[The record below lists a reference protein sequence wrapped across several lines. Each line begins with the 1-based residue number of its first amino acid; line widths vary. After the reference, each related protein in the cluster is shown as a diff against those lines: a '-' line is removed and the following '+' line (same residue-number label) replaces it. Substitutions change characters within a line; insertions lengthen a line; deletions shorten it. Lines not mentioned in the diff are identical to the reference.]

1 MSDFYIIGTKYGE
14 HNDEDIT
21 PYLLDKQAIAIGFCW
36 DTNLTKFYNG
46 DLDKLDKL
54 LRDKG
59 EKPST
64 IAQVKRFLSL
74 QPGDI
79 IALKS
84 VGSPIGTT
92 ARLEIVGY
100 AVVAERN
107 GLVYRHDPDD
117 FPKGLGHLIN
127 VDFLEFGIKR
137 TFQLGYGRSIHQL
150 QNKSHIDLVFGSYAD
165 AVSSINK
172 SSNPSGTTQK
182 NTSEKVVT
190 VSASFIRKAIH
201 NKIQQGVYDIFVE
214 LFGADSVKMEEN
226 FVDIVFTTDET
237 TELIEV
243 KPYYTATHC
252 IREGLGQLLSY
263 YQKHYSKRKN
273 VTLTIIGSKEPNA
286 DDEKFIKFIQTTLN
300 IKFRYDSWERLG
312 SR

>member
-36 DTNLTKFYNG
+36 DTDLTKFYNG
-46 DLDKLDKL
+46 DFDKFDKL

-100 AVVAERN
+100 AVVTIRN
-107 GLVYRHDPDD
+107 GLVYRHDPDE
-117 FPKGLGHLIN
+117 FPQGLGHLIN

-137 TFQLGYGRSIHQL
+137 TLQLGYGRSIHQL
-150 QNKSHIDLVFGSYAD
+150 QNKNHIDLVFGSYAD
-165 AVSSINK
+165 AVSSISK
-172 SSNPSGTTQK
+172 SLNSSGTTKK
-182 NTSEKVVT
+182 NTSEKTVT
-190 VSASFIRKAIH
+190 VSANFIRKAIH

-226 FVDIVFTTDET
+226 FVDIIFTTDET

-263 YQKHYSKRKN
+263 YHKHYSKRKN
-273 VTLTIIGSKEPNA
+273 VTLAIIGSKEPNA
-286 DDEKFIKFIQTTLN
+286 DDKIFIKFIQTTLN
-300 IKFRYDSWERLG
+300 IKFRYDSWERFG

>member
-36 DTNLTKFYNG
+36 DTDLTKFYNG

-54 LRDKG
+54 LRNKG

-100 AVVAERN
+100 AVVTKRN
-107 GLVYRHDPDD
+107 GLVYKHDPDE

-137 TFQLGYGRSIHQL
+137 TLQLGYGRSIHQL

-165 AVSSINK
+165 AVSTKNK
-172 SSNPSGTTQK
+172 SSNSSGTKQK
-182 NTSEKVVT
+182 NTSETNVT
-190 VSASFIRKAIH
+190 VSANFIRKAIH

-263 YQKHYSKRKN
+263 YHKHYSKRKN
-273 VTLTIIGSKEPNA
+273 VTLTIIGSKEPNT
-286 DDEKFIKFIQTTLN
+286 DDKKFIKFIQTTLN

>member
-14 HNDEDIT
+14 NNNEDIT
-21 PYLLDKQAIAIGFCW
+21 PYLLDKQAVAIGFCW
-36 DTNLTKFYNG
+36 DTDLTKFYNG
-46 DLDKLDKL
+46 DLDKLDNL
-54 LRDKG
+54 LRGKG

-64 IAQVKRFLSL
+64 IAQMKRFLSL

-84 VGSPIGTT
+84 IGSPIGTT

-100 AVVAERN
+100 AVVTNRN
-107 GLVYRHDPDD
+107 GFVYRHDPDD

-137 TFQLGYGRSIHQL
+137 TLQLGYGRSIHRL

-165 AVSSINK
+165 AVSGLDK
-172 SSNPSGTTQK
+172 TSNSSGTTQK
-182 NTSEKVVT
+182 NTSEKTVT
-190 VSASFIRKAIH
+190 VSANFIRKAIH
-201 NKIQQGVYDIFVE
+201 NKIQQGIYDIFVE
-214 LFGADSVKMEEN
+214 LFGADNVKMEEN

-263 YQKHYSKRKN
+263 YHKHYSKRKN
-273 VTLTIIGSKEPNA
+273 VTLTIIGSKEPNT
-286 DDEKFIKFIQTTLN
+286 DDKEFIKFIQATLN

>member
-14 HNDEDIT
+14 HNDKDIT

-100 AVVAERN
+100 AVVAKRN

-127 VDFLEFGIKR
+127 VDFLEFDIKR
-137 TFQLGYGRSIHQL
+137 TLQLGYGRSIHQL

-172 SSNPSGTTQK
+172 SSNSSGTTQK

-190 VSASFIRKAIH
+190 VSANFIRKAIH

-286 DDEKFIKFIQTTLN
+286 DDKKFIKFIQTTLN

>member
-36 DTNLTKFYNG
+36 DTDLTKFYNG
-46 DLDKLDKL
+46 DFDKFDKL

-100 AVVAERN
+100 AVVTIRN
-107 GLVYRHDPDD
+107 GLVYRHDPDE
-117 FPKGLGHLIN
+117 FPQGLGHLIN

-137 TFQLGYGRSIHQL
+137 TLQLGYGSSIHKL
-150 QNKSHIDLVFGSYAD
+150 KNKNHIDLVFGSYAD
-165 AVSSINK
+165 AVSSISK
-172 SSNPSGTTQK
+172 SLNSSGTTKK
-182 NTSEKVVT
+182 NTSEKTVT
-190 VSASFIRKAIH
+190 VSANFIRKAIH

-226 FVDIVFTTDET
+226 FVDIIFTTDET

-263 YQKHYSKRKN
+263 YHKHYSKRKN
-273 VTLTIIGSKEPNA
+273 VTLAIIGSKEPNA
-286 DDEKFIKFIQTTLN
+286 DDKIFIKFIQSTLN
-300 IKFRYDSWERLG
+300 IKFRYDSWEKLG

>member
-36 DTNLTKFYNG
+36 DTDLTKFYNG
-46 DLDKLDKL
+46 DFDKFDKL

-100 AVVAERN
+100 AVVTIRN
-107 GLVYRHDPDD
+107 GLVYRHDPDE
-117 FPKGLGHLIN
+117 FPQGLGHLIN

-137 TFQLGYGRSIHQL
+137 TLQLGYGRSIHQL
-150 QNKSHIDLVFGSYAD
+150 QNKNHIDLVFGSYAD
-165 AVSSINK
+165 AVSSISK
-172 SSNPSGTTQK
+172 SLNSSGTTKK
-182 NTSEKVVT
+182 NTSEKTVT
-190 VSASFIRKAIH
+190 VSANFIRKTIH

-226 FVDIVFTTDET
+226 FVDIIFTTDET

-263 YQKHYSKRKN
+263 YHKHYSKRKN
-273 VTLTIIGSKEPNA
+273 VTLAIIGSKEPNA
-286 DDEKFIKFIQTTLN
+286 DDKIFIKFIQTTLN
-300 IKFRYDSWERLG
+300 IKFRYDSWERFG

>member
-1 MSDFYIIGTKYGE
+1 MSKFYIIGTKYGE

-21 PYLLDKQAIAIGFCW
+21 AYLLDKQAIAIGFCW
-36 DTNLTKFYNG
+36 DTDLTKFYNG
-46 DLDKLDKL
+46 DLDKLDEL
-54 LRDKG
+54 LREKG

-64 IAQVKRFLSL
+64 IAQVKRFISL

-79 IALKS
+79 AALKS

-100 AVVAERN
+100 AVVAKRN
-107 GLVYRHDPDD
+107 GLIYRHDPND
-117 FPKGLGHLIN
+117 FPNGLGHLIN

-165 AVSSINK
+165 AVSSSSK
-172 SSNPSGTTQK
+172 SSNSSRTTQK
-182 NTSEKVVT
+182 NTSEIAVT
-190 VSASFIRKAIH
+190 VSANFIRKAIH

-226 FVDIVFTTDET
+226 FVDIVFTTNDT

-263 YQKHYSKRKN
+263 YHKHYSKRKN
-273 VTLTIIGSKEPNA
+273 VTLTIIGSKEPNT
-286 DDEKFIKFIQTTLN
+286 DDKKFIKFIQASLN
-300 IKFRYDSWERLG
+300 IKFRYDSWERLV

>member
-36 DTNLTKFYNG
+36 DTDLTKFYNG
-46 DLDKLDKL
+46 DFDKFDKL

-100 AVVAERN
+100 AVVTIRN
-107 GLVYRHDPDD
+107 GLVYRHDPDE
-117 FPKGLGHLIN
+117 FPQGLGHLIN

-137 TFQLGYGRSIHQL
+137 TLQLGYGSSIHKL
-150 QNKSHIDLVFGSYAD
+150 KNKNHIDLVFGSYAD
-165 AVSSINK
+165 AVSSISK
-172 SSNPSGTTQK
+172 SLNSSGTTKK
-182 NTSEKVVT
+182 NTSEKTVT
-190 VSASFIRKAIH
+190 VSANFIRKAIH

-226 FVDIVFTTDET
+226 FVDIILTTDET

-263 YQKHYSKRKN
+263 YHKHYSKRKN
-273 VTLTIIGSKEPNA
+273 VTLAIIGSKEPNA
-286 DDEKFIKFIQTTLN
+286 DDKIFIKFIQSTLN
-300 IKFRYDSWERLG
+300 IKFRYDSWEKLG

>member
-36 DTNLTKFYNG
+36 DTDLTKFYNG
-46 DLDKLDKL
+46 DFDKFDKL

-100 AVVAERN
+100 AVVTIRN
-107 GLVYRHDPDD
+107 GLVYRHDPDE
-117 FPKGLGHLIN
+117 FPQGLGHLIN

-137 TFQLGYGRSIHQL
+137 TLQLGYGRSIHKL
-150 QNKSHIDLVFGSYAD
+150 KNKNHIDLVFGSYAD
-165 AVSSINK
+165 AVSSISK
-172 SSNPSGTTQK
+172 SLNSSGTTKK
-182 NTSEKVVT
+182 NTSEKTVT
-190 VSASFIRKAIH
+190 VSANFIRKAIH

-226 FVDIVFTTDET
+226 FVDIIFTTDET

-263 YQKHYSKRKN
+263 YHKHYSKRKN
-273 VTLTIIGSKEPNA
+273 VTLAIIGSKEPNA
-286 DDEKFIKFIQTTLN
+286 DDKIFIKFIQSTLN
-300 IKFRYDSWERLG
+300 IKFRYDSWEKLG